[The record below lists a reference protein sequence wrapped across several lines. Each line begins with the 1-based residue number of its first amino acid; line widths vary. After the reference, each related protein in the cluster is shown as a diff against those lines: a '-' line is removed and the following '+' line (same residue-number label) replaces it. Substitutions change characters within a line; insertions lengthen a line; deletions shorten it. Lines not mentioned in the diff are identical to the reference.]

1 MRRSFLLGSIASSSA
16 AALAAYDAA
25 LLARPRVVK
34 SLTGGGLAFLGDLNA
49 QRLEVWGRNRLR
61 SDAECE
67 QAPPERMLF
76 DGRRSFAFTTMG
88 TFWTGLFNH
97 EWYNL
102 LERRLPMAGGG
113 WARVAAKVAM
123 AQLLVNPFVYLPV
136 FYLWTGA
143 VLRRSLKDT
152 QAKAQRE
159 YWGML
164 RATWLVLGS
173 ANIVMFSVMPVRFQA
188 VFMCGVSFVYQNI
201 LSLLANADRAATR
214 RDE

>member
-1 MRRSFLLGSIASSSA
+1 MRRSLLLGSIASSSA

-34 SLTGGGLAFLGDLNA
+34 ALTGGGLAFLGDLNA

-61 SDAECE
+61 SEAERA
-67 QAPPERMLF
+67 QAPPERMVF
-76 DGRRSFAFTTMG
+76 DARRSFAFTTIG
-88 TFWTGLFNH
+88 AYWTGLFNH

-113 WARVAAKVAM
+113 WPRVAAKVAM
-123 AQLLVNPFVYLPV
+123 AQLIVNPFMYLPV
-136 FYLWTGA
+136 FYLWTGL

-152 QAKAQRE
+152 QDKAKRE
-159 YWGML
+159 YWAML
-164 RATWLVLGS
+164 QATWLVLGS
-173 ANIVMFSVMPVRFQA
+173 ANVVMFSVMPVRFQA